1 MPILYYIHLSVACT
15 SLSSEV
21 LYRAFLTK
29 QTEAPPNRGESEKR
43 AENFQTDIALSSR
56 SGVISFK
63 IEGECFTQQPREK
76 FPMIAPGLIKCQT
89 RVESAC
95 KMGNLNYVCIQG
107 VFEITNWVLFVRYDR
122 C

>member
-1 MPILYYIHLSVACT
+1 MHFFIKRGVV
-15 SLSSEV
+15 SS
-21 LYRAFLTK
+21 FPSMK
-29 QTEAPPNRGESEKR
+29 QTEAPPNRGEREKR